1 MTLQRVLLIEYPGRS
16 DVATLIAEKI
26 NSYQDKKIKARVAH
40 IADAI
45 VAVEV
50 FDPQIAI
57 FDMDSTRRL
66 DSLEIALAVR
76 EQSPSIRV
84 VLASNRSNPSFAK
97 ESLISTLSGWTYWL
111 NKPSENLDRIV
122 QILKDIY
129 AGNTPI
135 PQAIVSEI
143 LTDESVLKTLTSRQ
157 HKAVAL
163 MARGLSNSAIGS
175 EMGITA
181 KAVERLIATAATEMG
196 VAAANSH
203 NNRRI
208 LTVLEYVKSVQQR

>member
-16 DVATLIAEKI
+16 DVSTLIAEKL
-26 NSYQDKKIKARVAH
+26 NRASDKKIKAKVAH
-40 IADAI
+40 IEDAI

-66 DSLEIALAVR
+66 DSLEIALAIR

-111 NKPSENLDRIV
+111 NKPSENLDRIA
-122 QILKDIY
+122 QILRDIY
-129 AGNTPI
+129 LGNTPI

-157 HKAVAL
+157 HKAIAL
-163 MARGLSNSAIGS
+163 MARGLSNSAIGG

-196 VAAANSH
+196 VAPANAH

>member
-16 DVATLIAEKI
+16 DVSKLIAEKL
-26 NSYQDKKIKARVAH
+26 NGASDKKIKAKVAH
-40 IADAI
+40 IEDAI

-66 DSLEIALAVR
+66 DSLEIALAIR

-111 NKPSENLDRIV
+111 NKPSENLDRIA
-122 QILKDIY
+122 QILRDIY
-129 AGNTPI
+129 LGNTPI

-157 HKAVAL
+157 HKAIAL
-163 MARGLSNSAIGS
+163 MARGLSNSAIGG

-196 VAAANSH
+196 VAPANAH

>member
-1 MTLQRVLLIEYPGRS
+1 MTLQRVLLIEYTGRS
-16 DVATLIAEKI
+16 DASTQIAEKI
-26 NSYQDKKIKARVAH
+26 NSSTDKKIKAKVAH
-40 IADAI
+40 IEDAI
-45 VAVEV
+45 VAVDV

-66 DSLEIALAVR
+66 DSLEIALAIR
-76 EQSPSIRV
+76 EQSPGIRV

-122 QILKDIY
+122 QILRDIY
-129 AGNTPI
+129 LGNTPI

-157 HKAVAL
+157 HKAIAL
-163 MARGLSNSAIGS
+163 MARGLSNSAIGV

-196 VAAANSH
+196 VAPANAH